1 MIKKTLSLCMA
12 TAVMA
17 GCVSNT
23 SEMDKKEIISKLSI
37 EDKAHFVI
45 GTGMEG
51 FDGNSAVIGATKKLV
66 PGAAGTT
73 YPLDS
78 LNIPSIVLADG
89 PAGLRK
95 IGRASCRERV

>member
-1 MIKKTLSLCMA
+1 MKFNGSIFIELHPILPTLKPLIMIKKTLSLCMA

-51 FDGNSAVIGATKKLV
+51 FDGNSAVRSEEHTSELQSRQYLV
-66 PGAAGTT
+66 
-73 YPLDS
+73 
-78 LNIPSIVLADG
+78 
-89 PAGLRK
+89 
-95 IGRASCRERV
+95 CRL